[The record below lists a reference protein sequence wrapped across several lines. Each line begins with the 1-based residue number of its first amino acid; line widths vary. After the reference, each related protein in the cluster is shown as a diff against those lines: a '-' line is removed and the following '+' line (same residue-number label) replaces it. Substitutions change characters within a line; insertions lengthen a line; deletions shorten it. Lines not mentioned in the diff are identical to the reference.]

1 MLTTFADLFFL
12 TLWMPLLWAA
22 VIGFASKRRGWQ
34 GRGLTLFLA
43 LAPVAAAAIYF
54 GISHASDESFLL
66 AGVIPWSDA
75 AAHFAQAAEM
85 ATRGVTHFGMNGRF
99 LYPAFF
105 SSLLNI
111 TGLNLLCAEIVSWI
125 FFAAA
130 LALLLRLV
138 ARLIGG
144 AGASVVALVCGLFF
158 RERCAGLI
166 MTENFGMLC
175 GLLAA
180 SAFLVALQKR
190 NFWMLQLGIFIL
202 ALGLVARPG
211 PMFVLPLM
219 IVYAA
224 SVGWAGWTSKSAAA
238 WKRAIV
244 SGVLASVMVIA
255 AFASNTLL
263 SRSVYEGK
271 VIVNGNF
278 SFTLYGMLTGG
289 KWSDALGWSHYNAPL
304 VMKENMRL
312 IKEEPQRLIFGAF
325 RAYKEAIGRRI
336 LFMFGHE
343 SRPATLLLL
352 LAIVGLVALW
362 RGEERRPYAWCLTL
376 IAVGILFSIPFAPPW
391 DAAERPFAVAVPF
404 EAFFAA
410 IGLAVLLQSTFFK
423 KEKSNETQ
431 DSVKEEWGLAFLIGV
446 VFFLAVP
453 FPVLQ
458 RFYFSVPLE
467 VSQEGPVML
476 LSGSCITVTPENR
489 DDFLQR
495 LVPFLN
501 HYPMEQE
508 FFSKLPQQVIL
519 GIDWKGKNFDHCA
532 TLDGVREV
540 DRFHYWLVDQRLLQE
555 MQASSF

>member
-1 MLTTFADLFFL
+1 M
-12 TLWMPLLWAA
+12 LWAVA
-22 VIGFASKRRGWQ
+22 LGFASKRRGWQ
-34 GRGLTLFLA
+34 GRGLTFFLA
-43 LAPVAAAAIYF
+43 LVPVAAAAIYF
-54 GISHASDESFLL
+54 GISYASDESFLL
-66 AGVIPWSDA
+66 AGIIPWSDA
-75 AAHFAQAAEM
+75 AGHFSQAAEM
-85 ATRGVTHFGMNGRF
+85 ATRGLTHFGMNGRF

-111 TGLNLLCAEIVSWI
+111 TGLNLLRAEILSWI

-130 LALLLRLV
+130 LAFFLRLS
-138 ARLIGG
+138 ARLTGV

-166 MTENFGMLC
+166 MTENFGILC

-180 SAFLVALQKR
+180 SAFLIALQKR

-219 IVYAA
+219 IFY
-224 SVGWAGWTSKSAAA
+224 VGWVA
-238 WKRAIV
+238 WKGWW
-244 SGVLASVMVIA
+244 SGKAKSWKRTFFAGSIALLLVLG
-255 AFASNTLL
+255 AFASNKLL

-289 KWSDALGWSHYNAPL
+289 KWSDALSWSHYNAML
-304 VMKENMRL
+304 VMQENIRL

-325 RAYKEAIGRRI
+325 RAYKEALGRRI

-362 RGEERRPYAWCLTL
+362 RREEFRPYAWCLTL
-376 IAVGILFSIPFAPPW
+376 IAAGILFSIPFAPPW
-391 DAAERPFAVAVPF
+391 DAAERPFAVTVPS
-404 EAFFAA
+404 EALFSA
-410 IGLAVLLQSTFFK
+410 IGLAVLLQSAFSK
-423 KEKSNETQ
+423 QKENRENQ
-431 DSVKEEWGLAFLIGV
+431 RCGQERYWLVLLIGI

-453 FPVLQ
+453 FPLFH
-458 RFYFSVPLE
+458 RIHSSVPLE
-467 VSQEGPVML
+467 ARQEPPVL
-476 LSGSCITVTPENR
+476 LLPGSFITVTPENHN
-489 DDFLQR
+489 DFCQR
-495 LVPFLN
+495 LIPFLN
-501 HYPMEQE
+501 HYPMERE